1 MQRRA
6 AWTETVQ
13 ARTSFG
19 SAWKPIL
26 KVLENFAHACYLFTQ
41 PSISPGCLAQHHCA
55 IDVQALLLPIL
66 LLPVLLLPRAAFS
79 KSASPVAPPTAQT
92 VEVWPCTHTPHRQTA
107 SSISDSTTSPSP
119 ISTTAV
125 SHRVSSHHDAPV
137 SSKHDEVVSSSRQ
150 HAVTQLDHIVA
161 EHSVAQLA
169 GESYQ
174 SVSYQYQHLFVKLF
188 SDLLHNLQLFDF
200 PHALCQL
207 HVKECGSFRQH

>member
-1 MQRRA
+1 MQKRT
-6 AWTETVQ
+6 AWNETVQ

-41 PSISPGCLAQHHCA
+41 PSISHGCLAQHHCA

-66 LLPVLLLPRAAFS
+66 FLPALLLPRAAFS
-79 KSASPVAPPTAQT
+79 KSASPIAPPTART
-92 VEVWPCTHTPHRQTA
+92 VEVWPCTHTPHQQTA

-137 SSKHDEVVSSSRQ
+137 SSNHDEVVSSSRQ

-169 GESYQ
+169 GGSYQ
-174 SVSYQYQHLFVKLF
+174 SVSCQYQHIVF
-188 SDLLHNLQLFDF
+188 LLTSCILSMAQWPSMQIVTF
-200 PHALCQL
+200 
-207 HVKECGSFRQH
+207 